1 MTHKFV
7 YAAQWINDKRWCC
20 FRERAEDA
28 KVKWRQGWADKLI
41 VQWGRTPSQGHR
53 RFYGNMN
60 EKVKN
65 LSRDYQPCRSRS
77 HHPHHHHHHRHHLI
91 LTQSV
96 TVPNHPPEVNSSTS
110 RLVESTSIYS
120 GHALV
125 FRTSRIYTSS
135 TMNIISLKAIVLSA
149 TL

>member
-7 YAAQWINDKRWCC
+7 YAAQLINDKRWCC
-20 FRERAEDA
+20 FKERAGGA

-41 VQWGRTPSQGHR
+41 VQWGSTPSQGHR
-53 RFYGNMN
+53 KFSGNMN
-60 EKVKN
+60 EKVMN
-65 LSRDYQPCRSRS
+65 LSHDYQPCRSWS
-77 HHPHHHHHHRHHLI
+77 HHRHHHYRHHLI

-96 TVPNHPPEVNSSTS
+96 TVPHHLPEVNSSTS
-110 RLVESTSIYS
+110 RLVESTSIYL

-125 FRTSRIYTSS
+125 FRRSRIYTSS